1 MARTTSGKPARERR
15 VCSRP
20 RTLDAAPGSGRS
32 EGSDCHG
39 YAMEYVWNATN
50 ALQDSS
56 LLFYTDFLPS
66 VRAAPLAGASQPSIF
81 AFRDSPA
88 CLAAGG
94 ALRVAWAR
102 GRRVEPRIH
111 GPSIIPL
118 DIPPAADH
126 GRSDPGHS
134 AHRLDGARANV
145 LPDTDPHR
153 PVGPVAPPSAPAPAA
168 PVAPAPSTPA
178 PSTPTST
185 PAPTASTSR
194 PRPCGRGLLRLGR
207 FEATRRVRG
216 ERRCGPPRGVA
227 TREARSGERR
237 RRRRATRC
245 RSR

>member
-134 AHRLDGARANV
+134 AHRLDGERANV

-153 PVGPVAPPSAPAPAA
+153 PGGARWSGRAA
-168 PVAPAPSTPA
+168 LGAGSGCPGRPGSVHPCPLDPDVDSRAHGEHQQTPA
-178 PSTPTST
+178 MRPGS
-185 PAPTASTSR
+185 AASR
-194 PRPCGRGLLRLGR
+194 
-207 FEATRRVRG
+207 AVRG
-216 ERRCGPPRGVA
+216 YSTGAGGASVRA
-227 TREARSGERR
+227 AARR
-237 RRRRATRC
+237 RHTRGA
-245 RSR
+245 